1 MRIKNPYVILAL
13 LSGLNLVNYLDRSL
27 ISAVGPKIQE
37 DLTLSDLQFGL
48 VIQAFMWGYFVT
60 SPVFGAL
67 GDRFRRRELI
77 ALGVATWSLATAG
90 SGLMKTFAAM
100 IAARLIV
107 GVGEAS
113 YATLAPTIIDDL
125 AAPSA
130 KNRWLAV
137 FYVAIPVGSALG
149 YMLGGQLEHSYGW
162 RSAFFIAGGP
172 GLLLALLALFIDEPK
187 RATRAEGS
195 KGAPTS
201 ADRTPKAVES
211 RGVWL
216 RLIGI
221 DVYRDAVIGY
231 AAMTFALGGF
241 AAWAP
246 KYLYRELHM
255 ELKTANYWFG
265 LILVVTGLLATF
277 VGAQL
282 GDRFPGQDRARANLR
297 LCAISLLVSV
307 PFSVLCL
314 LADSPL
320 GFFASI
326 AAAEFAIFLSTS
338 PINVV
343 ILQSVPKELRASAMA
358 LSIFAIHLFG
368 DLVSPPLI
376 GQISDSSS
384 LKNAMFV
391 LPIALALGT
400 IAWWRGSAKR
410 SVIAAH

>member
-27 ISAVGPKIQE
+27 ISAVGPKLEE
-37 DLTLSDLQFGL
+37 DLGLSDFEFGL
-48 VIQAFMWGYFVT
+48 VIQAFMIGYFVT
-60 SPVFGAL
+60 SPLFGAL

-90 SGLMKTFAAM
+90 SGLMKTFATM
-100 IAARLIV
+100 MAARLVV

-125 AAPSA
+125 AAPAS

-149 YMLGGQLEHSYGW
+149 YVLGGQLEHAYGW

-172 GLLLALLALFIDEPK
+172 GLLLALMALFIEEPK
-187 RATRAEGS
+187 RATREKTAGEPAS
-195 KGAPTS
+195 GAW
-201 ADRTPKAVES
+201 RK
-211 RGVWL
+211 L
-216 RLIGI
+216 LGI

-231 AAMTFALGGF
+231 AAQTFALGGF

-246 KYLYRELHM
+246 KFLYRELEM
-255 ELKTANYWFG
+255 DLKTADYWFG
-265 LILVVTGLLATF
+265 LVLVVTGLLATF

-282 GDRFPGQDRARANLR
+282 GDRFPGEDRARANLR
-297 LCAISLLVSV
+297 FCAVSLLASV
-307 PFSVLCL
+307 PFSIACL
-314 LADSPL
+314 LAHSPL
-320 GFFASI
+320 GFFVSI
-326 AAAEFAIFLSTS
+326 AVAEFAIFLSTS

-343 ILQSVPKELRASAMA
+343 ILQGVPETLRASAMA

-368 DLVSPPLI
+368 DLISPPLI
-376 GQISDSSS
+376 GKISDVSS
-384 LKNAMFV
+384 LRNAMFV
-391 LPIALALGT
+391 LPVALAIGT
-400 IAWWRGSAKR
+400 IVWWRGSAR
-410 SVIAAH
+410 PAAIAA

>member
-1 MRIKNPYVILAL
+1 MRIKSPYVILAL

-27 ISAVGPKIQE
+27 ISAVGPKLEE
-37 DLTLSDLQFGL
+37 DLGLSDFQFGL
-48 VIQAFMWGYFVT
+48 VIQAFMIGYFLT
-60 SPVFGAL
+60 SPIFGAL

-100 IAARLIV
+100 IAARLVV

-149 YMLGGQLEHSYGW
+149 YVLGGQLEHAYGW

-172 GLLLALLALFIDEPK
+172 GLLLALFALFIDEPA
-187 RATRAEGS
+187 RATRPP
-195 KGAPTS
+195 PTR
-201 ADRTPKAVES
+201 AD
-211 RGVWL
+211 RGVWRKL
-216 RLIGI
+216 LGI

-231 AAMTFALGGF
+231 AAQTFALGGF

-255 ELKTANYWFG
+255 ELKEADYWFG

-282 GDRFPGQDRARANLR
+282 GDRYPGADRARANLR
-297 LCAISLLVSV
+297 VCAISLLVSV
-307 PFSVLCL
+307 PFSILCL
-314 LADSPL
+314 LAGSPV
-320 GFFASI
+320 GFFLAI

-343 ILQSVPKELRASAMA
+343 ILQGVPVELRASAMA

-368 DLVSPPLI
+368 DLISPPLI
-376 GQISDSSS
+376 GKISDASS
-384 LKNAMFV
+384 LRTAMLV
-391 LPIALALGT
+391 NPVALLVGT
-400 IAWWRGSAKR
+400 IAWWRGSAKLR
-410 SVIAAH
+410 PSTN